1 MYKEKLTMLHPH
13 MTELIDNSSV
23 THLFE
28 NIYNATNESF
38 HIGRELQRIKQL
50 KDEKLQ
56 SLLQNTI
63 NHRIKKEM
71 EYEDEVEE
79 SVTTVFTNPYIKT
92 ILVSFNRLLT
102 INYEMGTNYYIKDVK
117 EFDAKLE
124 ELESKYNYEW
134 SIIKDT
140 VKEYFMGEVKDE
152 QSN

>member
-1 MYKEKLTMLHPH
+1 MLHPH
-13 MTELIDNSSV
+13 MTELIDSSTV

-56 SLLQNTI
+56 DLLRNNI
-63 NHRIKKEM
+63 NHRIKEEM
-71 EYEDEVEE
+71 RYEDEVEE
-79 SVTTVFTNPYIKT
+79 SVTTVFTNPYIKN

-117 EFDAKLE
+117 EFDKKLE
-124 ELESKYNYEW
+124 ELEKQYNYEW

-140 VKEYFMGEVKDE
+140 VRDYFMGEIEDE
-152 QSN
+152 

>member
-1 MYKEKLTMLHPH
+1 MLHSH
-13 MTELIDNSSV
+13 MTELIDNSAV

-56 SLLQNTI
+56 DLLRNTI
-63 NHRIKKEM
+63 NHRIKEEM
-71 EYEDEVEE
+71 RYEDEVEE
-79 SVTTVFTNPYIKT
+79 SVTTIFTNPYAKT
-92 ILVSFNRLLT
+92 ILLSFNRLLT

-117 EFDAKLE
+117 EFDKKLE
-124 ELESKYNYEW
+124 ELEKQYNYEW

-140 VKEYFMGEVKDE
+140 VKEYFMGEVEDE

>member
-1 MYKEKLTMLHPH
+1 MLHPH
-13 MTELIDNSSV
+13 MTELIDSSTV

-56 SLLQNTI
+56 DLLRNNI
-63 NHRIKKEM
+63 NHRIKEEM
-71 EYEDEVEE
+71 RYEDEVEE
-79 SVTTVFTNPYIKT
+79 SVTTVFTNPYIKN

-117 EFDAKLE
+117 EFDKKLE
-124 ELESKYNYEW
+124 ELEKQYNYEW

-140 VKEYFMGEVKDE
+140 VRDYFMGEIEDE
-152 QSN
+152 QNN

>member
-1 MYKEKLTMLHPH
+1 MLHPH
-13 MTELIDNSSV
+13 MTELIDNPAV

-56 SLLQNTI
+56 NILRNSI
-63 NHRIKKEM
+63 NHRIKEEM
-71 EYEDEVEE
+71 RYEDEVEE
-79 SVTTVFTNPYIKT
+79 SVTTVFTNPYIKN

-117 EFDAKLE
+117 EFDKKLE
-124 ELESKYNYEW
+124 ELEKQYNYEW

-140 VKEYFMGEVKDE
+140 VRDYFMGEIEDE
-152 QSN
+152 QNN

>member
-1 MYKEKLTMLHPH
+1 MLHPH

-56 SLLQNTI
+56 SLLKNTI
-63 NHRIKKEM
+63 NHRIKEEM
-71 EYEDEVEE
+71 KYEDEVEE
-79 SVTTVFTNPYIKT
+79 SVNTVFTNPYIKT